1 MFYDDFSA
9 KQSKRSADFNYLDPH
24 IYFQINSLFDSVWIY
39 REEKNLNI
47 IKKIM
52 ATRNVQSSPL
62 HHMEGRIQHSYKVG
76 ALHLQFLK
84 PAWEGLVDWN

>member
-1 MFYDDFSA
+1 
-9 KQSKRSADFNYLDPH
+9 
-24 IYFQINSLFDSVWIY
+24 
-39 REEKNLNI
+39 
-47 IKKIM
+47 M